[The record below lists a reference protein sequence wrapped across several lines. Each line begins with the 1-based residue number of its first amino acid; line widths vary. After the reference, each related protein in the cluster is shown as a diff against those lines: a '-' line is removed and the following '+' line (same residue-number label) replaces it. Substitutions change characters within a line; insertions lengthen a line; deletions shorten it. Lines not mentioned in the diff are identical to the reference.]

1 METAGYEK
9 NRMYIGGSQSF
20 IFRIFVSTWLNT
32 FASWSL
38 QDRDSII
45 LEKEGYAVPAL
56 FPHNSEVVIIFGSPL
71 DSEGIFCLCVLYGI
85 VLTAGAV
92 PGCSG
97 SIVGAFATC
106 WWDGWGGPSSEHPSL
121 TAAHLRM
128 DSGMRNY
135 VITSI
140 S

>member
-20 IFRIFVSTWLNT
+20 IFRIFVSTWLDT

-71 DSEGIFCLCVLYGI
+71 DSEGIFLPLCLVWNCSDSWGSSRLFWFHS
-85 VLTAGAV
+85 
-92 PGCSG
+92 GCICHLLVRWLRWSQLW
-97 SIVGAFATC
+97 A
-106 WWDGWGGPSSEHPSL
+106 SL
-121 TAAHLRM
+121 THSCTLKN
-128 DSGMRNY
+128 GLGNEELCNK
-135 VITSI
+135 
-140 S
+140 